1 VTPVLLDT
9 GVIVALFDRSE
20 QRHAECVSLIDSLE
34 RPLVTCE
41 AVIAESCYLL
51 RRIAGAP
58 EAILE
63 NVEQSLFQIPLQL
76 SQSAGKVRA
85 IIRKYHDMPAD
96 FADACL
102 IELADVV
109 GTGEI
114 LTLDS
119 DFHSYRWRRTRPFEL
134 LIAPLEL

>member
-1 VTPVLLDT
+1 MTPVLLDT
-9 GVIVALFDRSE
+9 GVLVGLFDRSE
-20 QRHAECVSLIDSLE
+20 ERHAECVSIVENLE

-41 AVIAESCYLL
+41 PVIAEGCYLL
-51 RRIAGAP
+51 RNVSGAP

-63 NVEQSLFQIPLQL
+63 NVERGIFQLPFQL
-76 SQSAGKVRA
+76 SQSAGRVKA
-85 IIRKYHDMPAD
+85 IMRKYHDMGAD

-102 IELADVV
+102 IDLADIV

-119 DFHSYRWRRTRPFEL
+119 DFYSFRWRRIRTFDL
-134 LIAPLEL
+134 LIAL